1 MKTKMRS
8 AFLKYS
14 LLAVVMIIPFFSKQ
28 TSAQI
33 FKPKQ
38 SQQNESQTVSV
49 KPERETSTQT
59 QSMGMG
65 WTNDWRVSLGGGTAL
80 FFGDIKQYDFY
91 PVFNNKSEWRFNVN
105 LIIEKQLSPAF
116 SLRGQGVY
124 AHYAGTKREWDRNFV
139 AKNLEFNL
147 NTAIDLNNLFGRD
160 RKDRFFTTSV
170 ILGVGLINFNTS
182 LYELSSGNLVAQGGF
197 GNGSGING
205 QTLEGIVIGGLSFDF
220 RLDENW
226 SLRLETANRIV
237 NSDLFDLTA
246 SGGFEY
252 DVYNNT
258 SIGISY
264 TFNNNKKRVSKVPES
279 EPSMIIPAAVQ
290 NEPITPDN
298 SLNQVVEVLAVEEA
312 VTAPVV
318 IIPEVITKPATNEV
332 ATLDIEYRV
341 QIRARYE
348 GKVPITDLSKKYDIP
363 ENEIIE
369 STHNRYYIYTVGSY
383 ATYEQAAQKRNEL
396 KSTNKVFDAF
406 VVAFKNGSRLNKLP

>member
-1 MKTKMRS
+1 MKNKIRS
-8 AFLKYS
+8 ASIKYC
-14 LLAVVMIIPFFSKQ
+14 LLAVVLIIPFFGKQ

-38 SQQNESQTVSV
+38 TQQNERQTVTAS
-49 KPERETSTQT
+49 PERESTAP
-59 QSMGMG
+59 SPGMG
-65 WTNDWRVSLGGGTAL
+65 WSNDWRVSLGVGTAL
-80 FFGDIKQYDFY
+80 FFGDIKQYNFY
-91 PVFNNKSEWRFNVN
+91 PVFNNKSEWRFNAN
-105 LIIEKQLSPAF
+105 LIIEKQLSPVF

-139 AKNLEFNL
+139 AKNTEFNL

-170 ILGVGLINFNTS
+170 ILGVGLINFNST

-205 QTLEGIVIGGLSFDF
+205 QTLEGIVIGGFSFDF
-220 RLDENW
+220 RLDDTW
-226 SLRLETANRIV
+226 SLRLETANRII

-246 SGGFEY
+246 SGGFKY

-264 TFNNNKKRVSKVPES
+264 TFNKNKKRVSKVPES
-279 EPSMIIPAAVQ
+279 EPEMIIPTAVQ
-290 NEPITPDN
+290 NEPIAPEN

-312 VTAPVV
+312 APAAV
-318 IIPEVITKPATNEV
+318 IIPEVITKPKTNEV
-332 ATLDIEYRV
+332 AILEVEYRV
-341 QIRARYE
+341 QIRAKYE
-348 GKVPITDLSKKYDIP
+348 GKVPISELSNKYNIP
-363 ENEIIE
+363 ENEISE
-369 STHNRYYIYTVGSY
+369 SSHNRYYIYTVGSY

-396 KSTNKVFDAF
+396 KSTNKIFDAF
-406 VVAFKNGSRLNKLP
+406 VVAFKNGVRLNKLP